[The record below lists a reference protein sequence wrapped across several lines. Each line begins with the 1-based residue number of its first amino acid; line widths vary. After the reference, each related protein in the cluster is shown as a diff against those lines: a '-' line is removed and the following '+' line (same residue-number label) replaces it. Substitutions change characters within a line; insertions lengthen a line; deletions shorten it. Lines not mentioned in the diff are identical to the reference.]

1 MTGSRRRYIAQ
12 EKEPRINGEINAPEV
27 RLIGAAGEQ
36 VGVVTIAAA
45 NKLAEEAELDLVEIA
60 PTAVPPVCRIM
71 DYGKYKYREAKK
83 RHEAKLKQKQIVVK
97 EIKFRPGT
105 DAGDYKIK
113 LRNLTRFLEEGDK
126 AKITLR
132 YRGREMA
139 HQELGHRLIER
150 VRSDLEA
157 YSVVEQYPKMEGRQ
171 LIMVLAPKK
180 TGKPVQK
187 SAAKAPA
194 QKKAAPAKAA
204 AAKVEAEAAAGVE
217 KK

>member
-1 MTGSRRRYIAQ
+1 
-12 EKEPRINGEINAPEV
+12 
-27 RLIGAAGEQ
+27 LIGASGEQ
-36 VGVVTIAAA
+36 VGVVSLAAA

-60 PTAVPPVCRIM
+60 PTAVPPVCRVM

-83 RHEAKLKQKQIVVK
+83 RHEAKLKQKQIIVK

-105 DAGDYKIK
+105 DEGDYKIK

-139 HQELGHRLIER
+139 HQELGVRLIER
-150 VRSDLEA
+150 VRNDLEPL
-157 YSVVEQYPKMEGRQ
+157 SVVEQYPKMEGRQ

-180 TGKPVQK
+180 TGKPSQK
-187 SAAKAPA
+187 
-194 QKKAAPAKAA
+194 APAKAGAPKAKA
-204 AAKVEAEAAAGVE
+204 ASPAKSETAQATVEAGAGSE

>member
-1 MTGSRRRYIAQ
+1 
-12 EKEPRINGEINAPEV
+12 
-27 RLIGAAGEQ
+27 LIGAGGEQ
-36 VGVVTIAAA
+36 VGVVSLAAA

-60 PTAVPPVCRIM
+60 PTAVPPVCRVM

-83 RHEAKLKQKQIVVK
+83 RHEAKLKQKQIIVK

-105 DAGDYKIK
+105 DEGDYKIK

-139 HQELGHRLIER
+139 HQELGVRLIER
-150 VRSDLEA
+150 VRNDLEPL
-157 YSVVEQYPKMEGRQ
+157 SVVEQYPKMEGRQ
-171 LIMVLAPKK
+171 LIMALAPKK
-180 TGKPVQK
+180 TGKPSQK
-187 SAAKAPA
+187 
-194 QKKAAPAKAA
+194 APAKAGAPKVKA
-204 AAKVEAEAAAGVE
+204 ASPAKSETAQAAVEAGAGSE